1 MLTFAQGLRA
11 ARKELLVVGAILV
24 AAAGLLAFLGLAD
37 AVTDNHTR
45 LFDLDIML
53 MLRAPGDPA
62 RPIGPAWLRLAAT
75 DVTALGSIVDLAL
88 IVLAVAGLFAAQ
100 RRWREAALL
109 IAACASGLI
118 LVNVIKVVV
127 GRERPPIAMHAVEG
141 VNASFPS
148 GHATLSAIVYLS
160 LATLVA
166 HFADRRRVAVYALGA
181 GLFLTLIV
189 GASRVYLGVHWP
201 TDVIAG
207 WALGAGWAMLWWLI
221 AWLVEHRRGRGRAGW
236 TSGAGD
242 DLVAATEDAHAE
254 K

>member
-1 MLTFAQGLRA
+1 MLTFSAGLRA
-11 ARKELLVVGAILV
+11 ARKELVLVGAVL
-24 AAAGLLAFLGLAD
+24 AATAGLLAFLGLAD

-45 LFDLDIML
+45 LFDTGLML
-53 MLRAPGDPA
+53 MLRAPGDLA

-75 DVTALGSIVDLAL
+75 DVTALGSITDLAL
-88 IVLAVAGLFAAQ
+88 IVLAVTGLFAAQ

-109 IAACASGLI
+109 LAACASGLLLVDI
-118 LVNVIKVVV
+118 LKGVF
-127 GRERPPIAMHAVEG
+127 GRERPPVAMHAVEA

-148 GHATLSAIVYLS
+148 GHATLSAIVYLT

-181 GLFLTLIV
+181 GLALTLIV

-221 AWLVEHRRGRGRAGW
+221 AWLVEHRRGRGGTGW
-236 TSGAGD
+236 TSGVGD
-242 DLVAATEDAHAE
+242 DLVRATEDAHAGP
-254 K
+254 